1 MSLVVIRINSYRII
15 HIINFLNRS
24 NTWIAL
30 GPGWSAGFGSP
41 RSPRNHFIRAHFES
55 TYLRDSS
62 RTPHND
68 NHEFPTA

>member
-1 MSLVVIRINSYRII
+1 MSLVVIRIKL
-15 HIINFLNRS
+15 NFLNRS
-24 NTWIAL
+24 DTWIAL

-41 RSPRNHFIRAHFES
+41 RSPRNHFIRSHFES

-68 NHEFPTA
+68 NHEFPMA